1 MSTLITPMDPGP
13 GAGPRLAVK
22 DLIDVMGV
30 PTTAGCRAVAD
41 EAVPAV
47 RDATCMAGARTAGA
61 RVIGKANLVELAYG
75 SHGINEYFGT
85 PVNPFDPRLSPG
97 GSSSG
102 CAVAVADGSAELAFG
117 SDTGGS
123 VRVPAAFCGTTGLK
137 TTYGRIST
145 EGVWALAPSLDT
157 IGPMARDVTGLV
169 LGMSLLEPGFTID
182 APGAGLVGRLR
193 VPGIEVDPA
202 VDAAVDRALAA
213 VELQIVEITMPDWPA
228 AYEAN
233 VVITAWEA
241 AQVNRRLMQDPSLR
255 SKLSPAMVARLAEAA
270 GVPADDA
277 AAARRFGSRWSERV
291 TALFQ
296 RVQLLVVP
304 TVAFF
309 PPSLEK
315 ARRTRN
321 TALTAPV
328 NLAGLP
334 ALTIPVPSGRRLPA
348 GLQLIGP
355 AEGEALV
362 LATGLRL
369 ESALG

>member
-22 DLIDVMGV
+22 DLIDVTGV

-41 EAVPAV
+41 EAVPAAC
-47 RDATCMAGARTAGA
+47 DAPCMAGARMGGA

-85 PVNPFDPRLSPG
+85 PVNPFDPALSPG

-123 VRVPAAFCGTTGLK
+123 IRVPAAFCGTTGLK

-145 EGVWALAPSLDT
+145 DGVWGLAPSLDT

-169 LGMSLLEPGFTID
+169 LGMSLLEPGFTVD
-182 APGAGLVGRLR
+182 ASNASLVARLR

-202 VDAAVDRALAA
+202 VDAAVDRALALA
-213 VELQIVEITMPDWPA
+213 ELQVVEITMPDWSA

-241 AQVNRRLMQDPSLR
+241 AQVNRRLMQDPRLK
-255 SKLSPAMVARLAEAA
+255 SKLSPAIAARLEKAA
-270 GVPADDA
+270 LVSEDEA
-277 AAARRFGSRWSERV
+277 AAARRFGVRWSNCI

-296 RVQLLVVP
+296 RVQVLVVP

-309 PPSLEK
+309 PPPLEV
-315 ARRTRN
+315 ARRSRN

-355 AEGEALV
+355 ANGEAL
-362 LATGLRL
+362 LLTTGLRL